1 MSSEHE
7 TAMIARLMAAFAR
20 RTGLSPAADNPQRY
34 LWTDAFA
41 VCNFLELFE
50 RTGDQEYRRAATA
63 LIEQVHRVLGRFRHD
78 EGRKGWISGLD
89 EEAGRRHPTLGG
101 LRIGKPLKERG
112 ADEIIDER
120 LEWDQD
126 GQYFHYLTK
135 WMHALCRTAFLLR
148 SHEYAE
154 WAGELAQTAFKAF
167 ARRLGSGKLDGVC
180 WKMSTDLSR
189 PLVPAMGLH
198 DALDGFITFRE
209 VQHAIVKI
217 SGVDAAVSGL
227 NQATE
232 ALFALCEHGQWATD
246 DPLGVGGLLFDACRL
261 CQLLGQEDRREL
273 RLLED
278 VMQGSGD
285 GLMIMLK
292 TGYLKRPARHR
303 LAFRE
308 LGLAIGLRAVPII
321 ANEFQNERN
330 AFGSRPS
337 ARRLIDLLL
346 PYKRLSDEIIDFWLP
361 YAEDPDESWKA
372 HQDINEVML
381 ASALAPS
388 TFLSVG
394 ERIPM
399 QVS

>member
-1 MSSEHE
+1 
-7 TAMIARLMAAFAR
+7 
-20 RTGLSPAADNPQRY
+20 
-34 LWTDAFA
+34 
-41 VCNFLELFE
+41 
-50 RTGDQEYRRAATA
+50 
-63 LIEQVHRVLGRFRHD
+63 
-78 EGRKGWISGLD
+78 
-89 EEAGRRHPTLGG
+89 
-101 LRIGKPLKERG
+101 
-112 ADEIIDER
+112 
-120 LEWDQD
+120 
-126 GQYFHYLTK
+126 
-135 WMHALCRTAFLLR
+135 
-148 SHEYAE
+148 
-154 WAGELAQTAFKAF
+154 
-167 ARRLGSGKLDGVC
+167 
-180 WKMSTDLSR
+180 
-189 PLVPAMGLH
+189 MGLH

-217 SGVDAAVSGL
+217 SGDAAVSGL
-227 NQATE
+227 SHATE
-232 ALFALCEHGQWATD
+232 ALFALCEHGQWTTD

-261 CQLLGQEDRREL
+261 CQLLGQENCREL

-321 ANEFQNERN
+321 ANENERN
-330 AFGSRPS
+330 AFGNRPS
-337 ARRLIDLLL
+337 AVQLIDLLL
-346 PYKRLSDEIIDFWLP
+346 PYEGLSDEIIDFWLP

-381 ASALAPS
+381 ATAIAPS

>member
-1 MSSEHE
+1 
-7 TAMIARLMAAFAR
+7 
-20 RTGLSPAADNPQRY
+20 
-34 LWTDAFA
+34 
-41 VCNFLELFE
+41 
-50 RTGDQEYRRAATA
+50 
-63 LIEQVHRVLGRFRHD
+63 
-78 EGRKGWISGLD
+78 
-89 EEAGRRHPTLGG
+89 LGG

-120 LEWDQD
+120 LEWDRD

-135 WMHALCRTAFLLR
+135 WMHALCRTAFLTR
-148 SHEYAE
+148 SHECAQ

-167 ARRLGSGKLDGVC
+167 ARGSGSGKIVGVF

-189 PLVPAMGLH
+189 PLVPAVGLH
-198 DALDGFITFRE
+198 DALDGFIAFRE

-227 NQATE
+227 SDATE
-232 ALFALCEHGQWATD
+232 ALFALCEYGQWATG

-261 CQLLGQEDRREL
+261 CQLLGRENHREL

-285 GLMIMLK
+285 GLAIMLK
-292 TGYLKRPARHR
+292 TGYLKRPAWQR

-321 ANEFQNERN
+321 ANEFQNKRN
-330 AFGSRPS
+330 AFGSRAS
-337 ARRLIDLLL
+337 VLRSIDLLL
-346 PYKRLSDEIIDFWLP
+346 PYERLSDEIIDFWLP
-361 YAEDPDESWKA
+361 FAENPDESWKT

-381 ASALAPS
+381 ATAIAPS

-394 ERIPM
+394 ERIPV